1 MNCPK
6 CEKMLSMQ
14 MVAEVE
20 IDSCENCG
28 GVWLDLGELKALLQQ
43 SDAFQASLS
52 TEGGGSTEIYDAL
65 TGACPRCGG
74 EGHMTRVQNLDRPDI
89 TMDSCPVCYGIWLD
103 GGEFGALARKDVVTQ
118 VRTFLQRNFG
128 V

>member
-6 CEKMLSMQ
+6 CEKHLAMQ
-14 MVAEVE
+14 MVGDIE
-20 IDSCENCG
+20 IDSCGNCG

-43 SDAFQASLS
+43 SDSFQASLS
-52 TEGGGSTEIYDAL
+52 NDDSGTTSIYDAL
-65 TGACPRCGG
+65 TGSCPRCGG
-74 EGHMTRVQNLDRPDI
+74 EGHMTRVQHLDRPEI

-103 GGEFGALARKDVVTQ
+103 GGEFGELARKDVVTQ
-118 VRTFLQRNFG
+118 VRTFLRRNFN